1 MTPSIDLR
9 ISTIVR
15 AMEDVVTPAI
25 EEGNS
30 LAREQAALIIGHL
43 RLLAVQW
50 SRADGYART
59 CLADLVDTLVPL
71 EPAGGEQTVA
81 AGLHLGASLGSE
93 GNAESRYKQIMAAAD
108 ALVRA
113 ADADG
118 DPGFR
123 AELSARLLD
132 FSLRQSLRDRSWF
145 AGTGF
150 DLHPEQLFPIE
161 DLVSETNR

>member
-43 RLLAVQW
+43 RLLSMQW
-50 SRADGYART
+50 SRAEGYART
-59 CLADLVDTLVPL
+59 CLDDLVDTVAPL
-71 EPAGGEQTVA
+71 KPLGGALTLA
-81 AGLHLGASLGSE
+81 AGDQLAASLGSL
-93 GNAESRYKQIMAAAD
+93 GGAEARYKMVMAATD

-113 ADADG
+113 AESDG

-123 AELSARLLD
+123 SDLTVRLLD

-150 DLHPEQLFPIE
+150 DLHPEQLLPVD